1 MPVST
6 EPASAQSRIIENIQV
21 LDLTRFLSGPQATLF
36 LGVLGAEVIRIDEP
50 YASDPTA
57 AAPPFV
63 GPEGVSPHRRTS
75 HDIVIAYLKRSPAT
89 QAIMVNLKS
98 EKGRALLFRLTKRT
112 EASQHAMG
120 AGSNADWTGD
130 GDGTGQ

>member
-1 MPVST
+1 MST
-6 EPASAQSRIIENIQV
+6 EPASAQSRIIENIRV
-21 LDLTRFLSGPQATLF
+21 PDLTRFLSGPQATLF
-36 LGVLGAEVIRIDEP
+36 LGVLDAEVIRIDEP

-57 AAPPFV
+57 AASPFV

-98 EKGRALLFRLTKRT
+98 EKGRALFFRLIKRT
-112 EASQHAMG
+112 KASQRTTAV
-120 AGSNADWTGD
+120 GSTADWTGG